1 MQTGPS
7 QKPKPQN
14 IILLAS
20 SMTVQALQHASNSL
34 WQHASNSLCALPQA
48 DHPLMLVLTTA
59 VAVGI
64 YIVSEPLQRPWS
76 LPCPILSQVLG
87 LHS

>member
-1 MQTGPS
+1 MQTGPK
-7 QKPKPQN
+7 QKLQPHSSFR
-14 IILLAS
+14 LAS
-20 SMTVQALQHASNSL
+20 SMTVQALQHAGSSL

-87 LHS
+87 LNS